1 MEFKC
6 LADWGVF
13 PLSAGEYSLCFSF
26 LVARA
31 VGLVHAKQKRVTFAA
46 ACMGWDA
53 IFVVNLRP
61 SELGKYHVMMQ
72 VDMHPVSFSDTA
84 TLL

>member
-1 MEFKC
+1 MLF
-6 LADWGVF
+6 F
-13 PLSAGEYSLCFSF
+13 PCGDMRWTLKGRWFGPRQA
-26 LVARA
+26 
-31 VGLVHAKQKRVTFAA
+31 KRVTFAA